1 MEIVPFEFNRP
12 KPLNC
17 QQGPILLGKTFGLVE
32 TGVQMEASKPS
43 PHDMRVGVGAGSEV
57 EVGTKVGVES
67 KISPV
72 EEGHGKDFEST
83 PAPTRFIL

>member
-1 MEIVPFEFNRP
+1 
-12 KPLNC
+12 
-17 QQGPILLGKTFGLVE
+17 
-32 TGVQMEASKPS
+32 MEASNPS
-43 PHDMRVGVGAGSEV
+43 PHDMRVGVGGGSEV